1 MAEEQAPNPQTGDNQ
16 KKKKAFMIV
25 GAVLVTGLIIG
36 YFYVGY
42 RKTHVSTDDA
52 FIDGNIHTIAAKISG
67 TVKEIYVTDNQ
78 PIKKGDLL
86 LDIDPADYSARFREA
101 SSVVNAEKAK
111 LDEAETKIAAA
122 RADLELQRANLKLA
136 DIEKR
141 RAENLYQKE
150 VIPRDRYDR
159 AMTAYEVAV
168 AQVKAAEEQL
178 RSAESQRLT
187 QVSTVR
193 QKEATATLAE
203 LNYQYTKIYAPAD
216 GYITKK
222 SVQTGNQ
229 IQAGQPLMAV
239 VPLSDIWV
247 TANFKETQM
256 ENIRPGQ
263 AVKIKVDSYP
273 GKVFQGRIDSIMAG
287 TGVTFSLFPPE
298 NATGNYVK
306 VVQRIPVKI
315 VFEEGTD
322 KEHVL
327 RIGMSV
333 DPTVIAK

>member
-1 MAEEQAPNPQTGDNQ
+1 MAEEQATNNQ

-25 GAVLVTGLIIG
+25 GAVVLVGLIAG
-36 YFYVGY
+36 YFYSEY
-42 RKTHVSTDDA
+42 RKTHIATDDA
-52 FIDGNIHTIAAKISG
+52 FIDGNIHTIAAKIGG
-67 TVKEIYVTDNQ
+67 TVKKIHVTDNQ
-78 PIKKGDLL
+78 PVKQGDLL
-86 LDIDPADYSARFREA
+86 LEIDPADYSVRFREA
-101 SSVVNAEKAK
+101 SSVVGAEKAK
-111 LDEAETKIAAA
+111 LDEAGTKIAAA
-122 RADLELQRANLKLA
+122 KANLELQRANLKLA
-136 DIEKR
+136 EIEKAR
-141 RAENLYQKE
+141 SENLYQKE

-159 AMTAYEVAV
+159 AMTAYEVSV

-178 RSAESQRLT
+178 RSAEAQKST
-187 QVSTVR
+187 QASTIK
-193 QKEATATLAE
+193 QKEAAAALAE
-203 LNYQYTKIYAPAD
+203 LNYQYTKIYAPVD

-229 IQAGQPLMAV
+229 IQPGQPLMAV
-239 VPLSDIWV
+239 VALEDIWV

-263 AVKIKVDSYP
+263 AVRIKVDSYP
-273 GKVFQGRIDSIMAG
+273 GKVFTGEVDSIMAG

-315 VFEEGTD
+315 VLDKGTD
-322 KEHVL
+322 RNHVL

-333 DPTVIAK
+333 IPTVIAK

>member
-1 MAEEQAPNPQTGDNQ
+1 MAEEQATNIQN
-16 KKKKAFMIV
+16 KKKAFMIV
-25 GAVLVTGLIIG
+25 GAVVLVGLIAG
-36 YFYVGY
+36 YFYAEY
-42 RKTHVSTDDA
+42 RRTHVSTDDA

-67 TVKEIYVTDNQ
+67 TVKEIHVMDNQ
-78 PIKKGDLL
+78 PVKKGDLL
-86 LDIDPADYSARFREA
+86 LEIDPADYSARFREA
-101 SSVVNAEKAK
+101 SSVVHAEKAK
-111 LDEAETKIAAA
+111 LDESETKIAAA
-122 RADLELQRANLKLA
+122 RASLELQRANLKLA
-136 DIEKR
+136 EIEKTR
-141 RAENLYQKE
+141 SENLYQKE

-159 AMTAYEVAV
+159 AITAYEVAV

-178 RSAESQRLT
+178 RSAESQKLT
-187 QVSTVR
+187 QASTIR
-193 QKEATATLAE
+193 QKEAAATLAQ

-216 GYITKK
+216 GYVTKK
-222 SVQTGNQ
+222 SVQIGNQ
-229 IQAGQPLMAV
+229 VQPGQPLMAV
-239 VPLSDIWV
+239 VPLNDIWV

-263 AVKIKVDSYP
+263 AVTIKVDSYP
-273 GKVFQGRIDSIMAG
+273 GKAFQGRVDSIMAG

-322 KEHVL
+322 KDHVL

-333 DPTVIAK
+333 VPTVIAK